1 VIDSIKITS
10 LGEFFGSAK
19 ARLVANRISL
29 PVARGGVWNLIY
41 LVTALTTSIGFD
53 NLCRDSATSW
63 QSEWEWVM
71 ASQNDVKAAAQTSNL
86 IWRGQRWEAPENL
99 HQRSLLIYVVR
110 GALHCEAGSD
120 VWIVPPTMVL
130 WLPGGTLH
138 NAYAYGDF
146 QSYSVWVDAD
156 VGMPTNCCIASV
168 TPLLRELL
176 LRAAGFPEKAPADS
190 HESRILDVI
199 MGEIALLPWENLC
212 LPMPRNPRIRRLVEA
227 IIANPSSKDSAI
239 EWAARF
245 GLSERTMS
253 RLFNHDIGMSWGDWK
268 RQLLV
273 TLALQRMAN
282 GSSVQ
287 TVALSLGY
295 ESASSFIAMFK
306 RTLGK
311 PPGQYLAE
319 RFAKTMLL
327 SRDSGDLMSTVDG
340 R

>member
-1 VIDSIKITS
+1 MILNSDR
-10 LGEFFGSAK
+10 E
-19 ARLVANRISL
+19 
-29 PVARGGVWNLIY
+29 
-41 LVTALTTSIGFD
+41 ALNADTD
-53 NLCRDSATSW
+53 AQR
-63 QSEWEWVM
+63 
-71 ASQNDVKAAAQTSNL
+71 AAQRSNL

-99 HQRSLLIYVVR
+99 HQRSLLIHVVR
-110 GALHCEAGSD
+110 GALHCETESN
-120 VWIVPPTMVL
+120 VWITPPTMVL
-130 WLPGGTLH
+130 WLPGGTFH

-146 QSYSVWVDAD
+146 ESYAVWVDAD
-156 VGMPTNCCIASV
+156 AGMPTECCIASV

-176 LRAAGFPEKAPADS
+176 LRAASFPEKAPADS
-190 HESRILDVI
+190 HEARILDII

-212 LPMPRNPRIRRLVEA
+212 LPMPTNPRIRSLVDA
-227 IIANPSSKDSAI
+227 MIANPSSKDTASI
-239 EWAARF
+239 WAARF

-253 RLFNHDIGMSWGDWK
+253 RLFIQEFGMSWGDWR

-273 TLALQRMAN
+273 TLALQYMAD
-282 GSSVQ
+282 GSSVH

-319 RFAKTMLL
+319 RHAKSLRL
-327 SRDSGDLMSTVDG
+327 VGSAHDLMMATEY

>member
-1 VIDSIKITS
+1 
-10 LGEFFGSAK
+10 
-19 ARLVANRISL
+19 
-29 PVARGGVWNLIY
+29 VARGGVWNSIY

-53 NLCRDSATSW
+53 NLCRDSATGW

-71 ASQNDVKAAAQTSNL
+71 ASQNEVNSASLGDVKAAAQTSNL

-120 VWIVPPTMVL
+120 VWIAPPTMVL

-146 QSYSVWVDAD
+146 QSYAVWVDAT
-156 VGMPTNCCIASV
+156 VGMPANCCIASV

-176 LRAAGFPEKAPADS
+176 LRAASFPEKTPADS
-190 HESRILDVI
+190 HEKRILDVI

-212 LPMPRNPRIRRLVEA
+212 LPMPTSPRIRPVVEA
-227 IIANPSSKDSAI
+227 MIANPSSKDSAI
-239 EWAARF
+239 EWATRF
-245 GLSERTMS
+245 GLSERTMA
-253 RLFNHDIGMSWGDWK
+253 RLFIRDIGMSWGDWR

-287 TVALSLGY
+287 TVALRLGY

-319 RFAKTMLL
+319 RFAKSLPPD
-327 SRDSGDLMSTVDG
+327 RDFGDTTVTRDG
-340 R
+340 QL

>member
-1 VIDSIKITS
+1 MSV
-10 LGEFFGSAK
+10 
-19 ARLVANRISL
+19 
-29 PVARGGVWNLIY
+29 
-41 LVTALTTSIGFD
+41 
-53 NLCRDSATSW
+53 
-63 QSEWEWVM
+63 
-71 ASQNDVKAAAQTSNL
+71 ASQHEADCPLPDRMMPAAQTSNL
-86 IWRGQRWEAPENL
+86 IWRERRWEAPENL
-99 HQRSLLIYVVR
+99 HQRSLLIYVVQ

-120 VWIVPPTMVL
+120 VWITPPTMVL

-146 QSYSVWVDAD
+146 QSYSVWVDAS
-156 VGMPTNCCIASV
+156 VGMPASCCIASV

-176 LRAAGFPEKAPADS
+176 LRAASFPEKAPADS
-190 HESRILDVI
+190 QEKRILDVI

-212 LPMPRNPRIRRLVEA
+212 LPMPTSLRIRPLVDA
-227 IIANPSSKDSAI
+227 MIADPASKDSAGR
-239 EWAARF
+239 WAARF

-253 RLFNHDIGMSWGDWK
+253 RIFIHDIGMSWSDWK

-319 RFAKTMLL
+319 RFGKSLL
-327 SRDSGDLMSTVDG
+327 PDRDLDDDSVTTHHQ
-340 R
+340 

>member
-1 VIDSIKITS
+1 MTSQVELNLAPID
-10 LGEFFGSAK
+10 
-19 ARLVANRISL
+19 
-29 PVARGGVWNLIY
+29 
-41 LVTALTTSIGFD
+41 
-53 NLCRDSATSW
+53 
-63 QSEWEWVM
+63 
-71 ASQNDVKAAAQTSNL
+71 DVKPAAQSSNL
-86 IWRGQRWEAPENL
+86 IWRERRWEAPENL
-99 HQRSLLIYVVR
+99 HQRSLLIYVVQ
-110 GALHCEAGSD
+110 GALHCEAGGD
-120 VWIVPPTMVL
+120 VWIAPPTMVL

-146 QSYSVWVDAD
+146 QSYAIWVDAD
-156 VGMPTNCCIASV
+156 IGMPKECCIASV

-176 LRAAGFPEKAPADS
+176 LRAATFPEKAPADS
-190 HESRILDVI
+190 HDARILDVI
-199 MGEIALLPWENLC
+199 MGEISLLPWENLC
-212 LPMPRNPRIRRLVEA
+212 LPMPTSRRIRPLVEA
-227 IIANPSSKDSAI
+227 MIADPSSKESATG
-239 EWAARF
+239 WATRF

-253 RLFNHDIGMSWGDWK
+253 RLFIHDIGMSWGDWK

-287 TVALSLGY
+287 TVATSLGY

-319 RFAKTMLL
+319 RFSKSLL
-327 SRDSGDLMSTVDG
+327 APRELEDTSLIRGN

>member
-1 VIDSIKITS
+1 
-10 LGEFFGSAK
+10 
-19 ARLVANRISL
+19 
-29 PVARGGVWNLIY
+29 
-41 LVTALTTSIGFD
+41 
-53 NLCRDSATSW
+53 
-63 QSEWEWVM
+63 M
-71 ASQNDVKAAAQTSNL
+71 ASHEENAMDCDEEQRAARTSNL

-99 HQRSLLIYVVR
+99 HSRSLLIYVVR
-110 GALHCEAGSD
+110 GALHCEAENN
-120 VWIVPPTMVL
+120 VWIAPPTMVL

-146 QSYSVWVDAD
+146 QSFAVWVDAD
-156 VGMPTNCCIASV
+156 AGMPKQCRIASV

-176 LRAAGFPEKAPADS
+176 LRAASFPEKAPADS
-190 HESRILDVI
+190 HEARILDVI
-199 MGEIALLPWENLC
+199 MGEIAQLPWENLC
-212 LPMPRNPRIRRLVEA
+212 LPMPRNDRIRALVEA
-227 IIANPSSKDSAI
+227 MIADPANKASST
-239 EWAARF
+239 EWSARF

-253 RLFNHDIGMSWGDWK
+253 RLFLQDFGMSWGEWK

-311 PPGQYLAE
+311 PPAQYVAE
-319 RFAKTMLL
+319 RLIRKPYEAGMEPIMMPPAH
-327 SRDSGDLMSTVDG
+327 R
-340 R
+340 

>member
-1 VIDSIKITS
+1 MFNHHEKT
-10 LGEFFGSAK
+10 LTAPNEEHRA
-19 ARLVANRISL
+19 ARR
-29 PVARGGVWNLIY
+29 
-41 LVTALTTSIGFD
+41 
-53 NLCRDSATSW
+53 
-63 QSEWEWVM
+63 
-71 ASQNDVKAAAQTSNL
+71 SNL
-86 IWRGQRWEAPENL
+86 IWRGERWEAPENL
-99 HQRSLLIYVVR
+99 HRRSLLIHVVR
-110 GALHCEAGSD
+110 GALHCEAD
-120 VWIVPPTMVL
+120 NNVWITPPTMVL

-146 QSYSVWVDAD
+146 ESYAVWVDAD
-156 VGMPTNCCIASV
+156 AGMPKECCIASV

-176 LRAAGFPEKAPADS
+176 LRAASFPEQAPTDS

-212 LPMPRNPRIRRLVEA
+212 LPMPTNPRIRPLVEA
-227 IIANPSSKDSAI
+227 MIANPSSKDPARV
-239 EWAARF
+239 WAARY

-253 RLFNHDIGMSWGDWK
+253 RIFMQDFGMSWGIWR

-273 TLALQRMAN
+273 TLALQRMAK

-319 RFAKTMLL
+319 RHAKSL
-327 SRDSGDLMSTVDG
+327 RWGEGPENLMIPAD
-340 R
+340 RR

>member
-1 VIDSIKITS
+1 MFGHA
-10 LGEFFGSAK
+10 GENSAANGGGYPA
-19 ARLVANRISL
+19 AR
-29 PVARGGVWNLIY
+29 
-41 LVTALTTSIGFD
+41 
-53 NLCRDSATSW
+53 
-63 QSEWEWVM
+63 
-71 ASQNDVKAAAQTSNL
+71 TSNL

-99 HQRSLLIYVVR
+99 HQRSLLIYVVS
-110 GALHCEAGSD
+110 GALHCEAEND
-120 VWIVPPTMVL
+120 VWIAPPTVVL
-130 WLPGGTLH
+130 WLPGGTAH

-146 QSYSVWVDAD
+146 ESYSVWVDASA
-156 VGMPTNCCIASV
+156 GMPKECRIASV

-176 LRAAGFPEKAPADS
+176 LRAASFPEQAPADS
-190 HESRILDVI
+190 HERRILDVI

-212 LPMPRNPRIRRLVEA
+212 LPMPTNPRIRPLVEA
-227 IIANPSSKDSAI
+227 MMANPSSKDPAI
-239 EWAARF
+239 AWAARF

-253 RLFNHDIGMSWGDWK
+253 RLFIQDFGMSWGDWK

-273 TLALQRMAN
+273 TLALQQMAN

-319 RFAKTMLL
+319 RF
-327 SRDSGDLMSTVDG
+327 SRSPQPDQDTGGITHPAAH